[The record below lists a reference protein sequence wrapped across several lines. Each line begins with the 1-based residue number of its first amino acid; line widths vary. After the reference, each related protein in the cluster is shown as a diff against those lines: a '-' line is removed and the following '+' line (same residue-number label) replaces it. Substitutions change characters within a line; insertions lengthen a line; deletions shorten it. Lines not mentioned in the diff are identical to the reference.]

1 MAFSTRGNPVEGT
14 QWMIAST
21 TSRAVSPTF
30 SPALM
35 WSSSC
40 DPGCERGDRDEL
52 SLPQIEDWA
61 LINLAERE
69 FHHVSTDVGR
79 DVFEALDAAFARLGV
94 NLHETLPS
102 ALEALAW
109 LFGHRYSL
117 QLWS

>member
-1 MAFSTRGNPVEGT
+1 VDDCLDHFARGQPDIQPGVDVELELRPGT
-14 QWMIAST
+14 AE
-21 TSRAVSPTF
+21 
-30 SPALM
+30 
-35 WSSSC
+35 C
-40 DPGCERGDRDEL
+40 CERGDRDEL
-52 SLPQIEDWA
+52 SLPQIEHRA

-109 LFGHRYSL
+109 LFGDRYSL